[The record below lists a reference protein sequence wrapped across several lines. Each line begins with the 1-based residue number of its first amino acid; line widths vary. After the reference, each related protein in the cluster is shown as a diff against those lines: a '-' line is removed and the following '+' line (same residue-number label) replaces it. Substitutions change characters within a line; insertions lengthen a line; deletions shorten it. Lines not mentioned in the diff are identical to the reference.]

1 MKRRMLDKV
10 QRRIV
15 LFPTRSLPSQILR
28 PPQQSA
34 ATSCATRLEG
44 MPMFP
49 PLDALAERRLVD
61 RCLSRVEAAW
71 TEMVARYA
79 PILRHVLLVTL
90 DAGKR
95 DSGRVDDLLQDLWL
109 ALMNDQC
116 RQLRKFD
123 EHRGSL
129 QVFLILQAREQAR
142 RSWRQPRL
150 VTYR

>member
-1 MKRRMLDKV
+1 
-10 QRRIV
+10 
-15 LFPTRSLPSQILR
+15 
-28 PPQQSA
+28 
-34 ATSCATRLEG
+34 
-44 MPMFP
+44 MFP

-79 PILRHVLLVTL
+79 PILRHVLLGTL

-150 VTYR
+150 VTSRLCFSDTNKGDSVAGDERDDGGSAAGRKRG